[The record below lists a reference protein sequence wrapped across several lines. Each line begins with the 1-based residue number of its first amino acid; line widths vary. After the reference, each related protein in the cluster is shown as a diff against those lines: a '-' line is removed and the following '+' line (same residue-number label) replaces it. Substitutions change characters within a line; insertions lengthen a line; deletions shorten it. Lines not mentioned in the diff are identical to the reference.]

1 LTGGAGWQGESIMAE
16 SVLCGKRILAVDDE
30 PDVLDTLADLLE
42 DYEGL
47 VLDRASDYE
56 TGYHL
61 LRSWTY
67 DAVILDIMGVRGFD
81 LLSASVH
88 LGFPTVML
96 TAHALSVEALKQSI
110 ELGARAYLPK
120 EKMAE
125 IPEFLETVITL
136 GHRGSL
142 KAMFQRLGGFFTRQF
157 GARWMEDEQRFWE
170 QVRSGD
176 YLPEPI
182 ILKK

>member
-1 LTGGAGWQGESIMAE
+1 MMTEP
-16 SVLCGKRILAVDDE
+16 VLNGKRILAVDDE

-47 VLDRASDYE
+47 VLDRATDYE

-88 LGFPTVML
+88 RGFPTIML
-96 TAHALSVEALKQSI
+96 TAHAFSAEALKQSI

-125 IPEFLETVITL
+125 IPEFLEAVITL

-142 KAMFQRLGGFFTRQF
+142 KALFQRLGGFFTRKF
-157 GARWMEDEQRFWE
+157 GARWMEDEARFWE
-170 QVRSGD
+170 RVRSGD
-176 YLPEPI
+176 YRPEPV